1 MIGISLKQP
10 SAFSLL
16 LLCAVAAG
24 CSPAEPKAD
33 VESELAEQEE
43 LIEAMNEHPAF
54 QEGASEEALGPPVYV
69 PTTIPPP
76 ATGAGQHDGHDD
88 HSAAQVQANS
98 L

>member
-1 MIGISLKQP
+1 MIGIRLKQP

-16 LLCAVAAG
+16 LLCAAVAG

-33 VESELAEQEE
+33 VASELAEQEE

-76 ATGAGQHDGHDD
+76 AAGAGQHDGHDD
-88 HSAAQVQANS
+88 HSAAEAQANS